1 MLLPCSVPVRRWQDE
16 SLWERG
22 HRRDELSHMNRTTSL
37 DNTPTLIILDRLVAE
52 VGALLDDLDAEAWTA
67 PTPCAEFD
75 THRLVEHLV
84 GGLHDMRAA
93 AEGHPAHGFAAPSIQ
108 LADAAQAYR
117 AAGASTVA
125 AWSVPGRLDADY
137 AMPWGLARGA
147 HLVGFLV
154 LEQVVHGWDLCQ
166 ALGRSAEFD
175 GEAVAIADG
184 VARAMESDAMRSP
197 GMFGPE
203 VIPQGTATPLEK
215 LVAFLGRRP

>member
-1 MLLPCSVPVRRWQDE
+1 
-16 SLWERG
+16 
-22 HRRDELSHMNRTTSL
+22 MNRMTSL

-147 HLVGFLV
+147 HLV
-154 LEQVVHGWDLCQ
+154 
-166 ALGRSAEFD
+166 
-175 GEAVAIADG
+175 
-184 VARAMESDAMRSP
+184 
-197 GMFGPE
+197 
-203 VIPQGTATPLEK
+203 
-215 LVAFLGRRP
+215 AFLGRRP